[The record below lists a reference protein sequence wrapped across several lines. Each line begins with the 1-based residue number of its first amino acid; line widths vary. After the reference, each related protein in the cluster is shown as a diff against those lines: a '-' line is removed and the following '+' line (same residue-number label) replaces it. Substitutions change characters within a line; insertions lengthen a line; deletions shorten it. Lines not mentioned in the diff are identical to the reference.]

1 MTAGAETVHEL
12 VEPPP
17 DHATEDRSLDDGT
30 LVARA
35 RDGDTRAYEQLVRR
49 HQGRIYRLAVRM
61 LTGTDEAEDVVQ
73 EVFLTTWRRLG
84 QLRDDGA
91 FVGWL
96 YRATTNRCLN
106 VIRARKP
113 VSAVEPDQQE
123 APGPTGRPE
132 RAAENNAQLA
142 ALTAALDQLTAEQ
155 RACWLLREVHGR
167 SYEEIAE
174 TIGTTGTA
182 VRGRIARARAQ
193 LAEVMAPWR

>member
-1 MTAGAETVHEL
+1 MTAPADVVT
-12 VEPPP
+12 PAP
-17 DHATEDRSLDDGT
+17 ALDDLT

-35 RDGDTRAYEQLVRR
+35 RDGDVIAYEQLVLRY
-49 HQGRIYRLAVRM
+49 QGPMYRLAVRM
-61 LTGTDEAEDVVQ
+61 LADRGDAEDVVQ
-73 EVFLTTWRRLG
+73 EVFLTAWRRLG
-84 QLRDDGA
+84 QLQEDAA

-106 VIRARKP
+106 MIRDRRP
-113 VSAVEPDQQE
+113 VAEVELDQVE
-123 APGPTGRPE
+123 STSGDCRPE
-132 RAAENNAQLA
+132 RVAEASEQMTALSVALAQL
-142 ALTAALDQLTAEQ
+142 TGEQ

-174 TIGTTGTA
+174 IVGSTVTA